1 MAGNEK
7 LADNDQ
13 KRADIIDETVRD
25 NAVLLDQRL
34 RTIEK
39 QNADELARFGPAPKP
54 KATAKK

>member
-7 LADNDQ
+7 LAENDQ

-25 NAVLLDQRL
+25 NAVLLDDRL

-39 QNADELARFGPAPKP
+39 QNEAEAKRFGPAPKP
-54 KATAKK
+54 KAAAKK